1 MQAKTVEPTM
11 DHMVQMKKRIRLLKI
26 VCKCNA
32 AEEAEFSKI
41 RLTSVYKR
49 DSASPKAGEQ
59 RRSYEPI

>member
-1 MQAKTVEPTM
+1 M